1 MNSAILLGVA
11 TVVVALFLAL
21 LSPGPVSILIVKS
34 GIKNRILDALGLSLG
49 IVLCIVWL
57 GNILTYSVLPHRV
70 LKSLGEIFLLCLVI
84 KALKTRKMD
93 FQTKC
98 NMSTSQ
104 PC

>member
-1 MNSAILLGVA
+1 MNSVILLGVA
-11 TVVVALFLAL
+11 LANE
-21 LSPGPVSILIVKS
+21 VYI
-34 GIKNRILDALGLSLG
+34 A
-49 IVLCIVWL
+49 LCIVWH

-70 LKSLGEIFLLCLVI
+70 LKSLGEIFLLYLAI